1 MFINQHNVQEIGF
14 SLAEISL
21 AYSGHIFS
29 RITEEY
35 IEIAT

>member
-1 MFINQHNVQEIGF
+1 MFINQHNVQEIVF
-14 SLAEISL
+14 SLAEIYL

-35 IEIAT
+35 IENAT